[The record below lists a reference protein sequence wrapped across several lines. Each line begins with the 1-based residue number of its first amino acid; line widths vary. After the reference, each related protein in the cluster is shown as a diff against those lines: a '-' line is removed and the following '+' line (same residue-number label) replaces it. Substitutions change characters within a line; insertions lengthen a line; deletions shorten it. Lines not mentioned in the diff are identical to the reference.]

1 MLHRLMVLCP
11 FVFLH
16 ISPVPPPL
24 HLQPTEVA
32 SAHWVPLRTLLSPTF
47 RTVEKCD
54 VSDRLANQRWG
65 LWGRVTRWGLRL
77 ALGQMEFSA
86 IRLWPSLS
94 VFSSFGG
101 DFLGETEAGGRSW
114 GRPMLLWGLTLGVV
128 TDFFEMLPHNQPAGG
143 WHYPTFTG
151 PDIRAV
157 VWLMTRDLRKRNW
170 ESARLGSMAQALNE
184 AEKDIRNSMV
194 LLDSKGSGNHER
206 GPRASIVGTLIEGYY
221 DVVRTAVWVTL
232 FGRTLV
238 TGATIGAVWWR
249 YGRS

>member
-1 MLHRLMVLCP
+1 MVLCP

-16 ISPVPPPL
+16 TSPVPPPF

-65 LWGRVTRWGLRL
+65 LWGRITRWGLRL

-94 VFSSFGG
+94 VFSSFGN
-101 DFLGETEAGGRSW
+101 DFLDGTEVGGKSW
-114 GRPMLLWGLTLGVV
+114 ERPMLLWGLTLGVV
-128 TDFFEMLPHNQPAGG
+128 TDFFEMLPQNQPAGG

-151 PDIRAV
+151 PDIRTV
-157 VWLMTRDLRKRNW
+157 VWLMTRGLRKRNW
-170 ESARLGSMAQALNE
+170 ERARLGSMAQALDE
-184 AEKDIRNSMV
+184 AERDISGSMV
-194 LLDSKGSGNHER
+194 FVNSKRSGNHER
-206 GPRASIVGTLIEGYY
+206 GPRTSTVGTLIEGYY

-238 TGATIGAVWWR
+238 AGATLGAVWWR
-249 YGRS
+249 YRRF